1 MVNRMTISLRSY
13 SSVEVSS
20 GNPQSALPN
29 MRSKHVEY
37 NTPSGPTGTATFST
51 FIGIVDRSHSSGT
64 TDSYELNTRMTNDI
78 ESIPC

>member
-29 MRSKHVEY
+29 MNVDY

-51 FIGIVDRSHSSGT
+51 FLGIVDRSHSSGT
-64 TDSYELNTRMTNDI
+64 YELNTRITNDI
-78 ESIPC
+78 ESIPR

>member
-29 MRSKHVEY
+29 MRGKHVDY
-37 NTPSGPTGTATFST
+37 NTASGPTGTATFST
-51 FIGIVDRSHSSGT
+51 FLGIVDRSHSSGT
-64 TDSYELNTRMTNDI
+64 YELNTRMTNDI
-78 ESIPC
+78 ESIPR